1 MAASYNRLIQ
11 GISGFLWACL
21 VQAGYFD
28 ESTPVYTSGYY
39 FPNKDGGQA
48 LEEAGFS
55 WHAMSELGVDNM
67 EKGDIMVRN
76 GHVEIFSHFE
86 GKTEYAWTWGK
97 VYLNEPARKDSSK
110 SEVAVMYSGIWR
122 LEIE

>member
-1 MAASYNRLIQ
+1 M
-11 GISGFLWACL
+11 
-21 VQAGYFD
+21 
-28 ESTPVYTSGYY
+28 
-39 FPNKDGGQA
+39 
-48 LEEAGFS
+48 EEAGFS